1 MSSHLT
7 TFNSIISSNSI
18 MSIDSIRL
26 ILELGAET
34 YICRNMFRI
43 RQCQNLVSE
52 LSLICRNPKPET
64 NAESQIF
71 YSAYS

>member
-1 MSSHLT
+1 MKNKQVTQNTITKNQL
-7 TFNSIISSNSI
+7 
-18 MSIDSIRL
+18 DAL
-26 ILELGAET
+26 LELGAET

-64 NAESQIF
+64 DVESRN
-71 YSAYS
+71 

>member
-1 MSSHLT
+1 MTLLIAEDEAQSAELVQA
-7 TFNSIISSNSI
+7 
-18 MSIDSIRL
+18 

-34 YICRNMFRI
+34 YICRNMFQI

-64 NAESQIF
+64 DVESRN
-71 YSAYS
+71 